1 MKNSLHSR
9 RYLKLLSIIA
19 SILIIYL
26 IMLTIF
32 ITKDNSIIF
41 PSPNLIFKQFF
52 KLLGRF
58 GTYKLIL
65 FTILRLL
72 LSLIVSLF
80 IGIALGILA
89 YIFPLFRIFIKP
101 FITILRCIPVVVL
114 LIFFLMLSNIKL
126 TPMLMVCFVLIPLFY
141 EVTINGALNIDNEL
155 LDVWKV
161 ECGISFRGIFKI
173 LLPLIFNNIYQAVI
187 EAIGLG
193 FKVLI
198 MGEYMT
204 SSPNSVGNVIINSAH
219 NLEYDL
225 VYAWCIILV
234 IIVLIIEFIPKFIK
248 KKA

>member
-1 MKNSLHSR
+1 MKNSLHSK
-9 RYLKLLSIIA
+9 RYLKLLSVVSSII
-19 SILIIYL
+19 IIYL
-26 IMLTIF
+26 IMLTIYK
-32 ITKDNSIIF
+32 TKNNLLVF

-52 KLLGRF
+52 NLLLKF
-58 GTYKLIL
+58 NTYNLIL

-80 IGIALGILA
+80 IGVALGILA
-89 YIFPLFRIFIKP
+89 YIFPLFRFFIKP

-114 LIFFLMLSNIKL
+114 LIFFLMLSSIKL

-141 EVTINGALNIDNEL
+141 EVTINGALNIDSEL
-155 LDVWKV
+155 LDVWRV
-161 ECGISFRGIFKI
+161 ECGITFKGIFKI
-173 LLPLIFNNIYQAVI
+173 LLPLIFNNIYQALI

-204 SSPNSVGNVIINSAH
+204 SSPNSIGNVIINSAH

-234 IIVLIIEFIPKFIK
+234 ILVLIIELIPKLIK
-248 KKA
+248 KKS

>member
-1 MKNSLHSR
+1 MKNSLHSK
-9 RYLKLLSIIA
+9 RYLKLLSVVA

-26 IMLTIF
+26 IMLTIYK
-32 ITKDNSIIF
+32 TKDNSIIF
-41 PSPNLIFKQFF
+41 PSPNLIFKQFVN
-52 KLLGRF
+52 LLLKF
-58 GTYKLIL
+58 NTYNLIL

-72 LSLIVSLF
+72 ASLIISLF
-80 IGIALGILA
+80 IGVALGILA
-89 YIFPLFRIFIKP
+89 YIFPLFRVFIKP

-114 LIFFLMLSNIKL
+114 LIFFLMLSSIKL

-141 EVTINGALNIDNEL
+141 EETLNGALNIGSEL
-155 LDVWKV
+155 LDVWRV
-161 ECGISFRGIFKI
+161 ECGITFRGIFKI
-173 LLPLIFNNIYQAVI
+173 LLPLIFNNIYQALI

-204 SSPNSVGNVIINSAH
+204 SSPNSIGNVIINSAH

-234 IIVLIIEFIPKFIK
+234 ILVLIIELIPKLIK
-248 KKA
+248 KKS

>member
-1 MKNSLHSR
+1 MKNSLHSKK
-9 RYLKLLSIIA
+9 YLRLLSAIA

-26 IMLTIF
+26 IMLAIYKS
-32 ITKDNSIIF
+32 KDNTIIF

-52 KLLGRF
+52 NLLIKAN
-58 GTYKLIL
+58 TYKLIL

-72 LSLIVSLF
+72 LSLIISLF
-80 IGIALGILA
+80 IGVTLGILA
-89 YIFPLFRIFIKP
+89 YIFPLFRIFVKP

-114 LIFFLMLSNIKL
+114 LIFFLMLSSIKL
-126 TPMLMVCFVLIPLFY
+126 TPMLMVCFVLIPIFY
-141 EVTINGALNIDNEL
+141 EEALNGALNIDNEL

-173 LLPLIFNNIYQAVI
+173 LLPLIFNNIYQALI
-187 EAIGLG
+187 SAIGLG

-204 SSPNSVGNVIINSAH
+204 SSPNSIGNVIINSAH

-225 VYAWCIILV
+225 VYAWCIILI
-234 IIVLIIEFIPKFIK
+234 IIVLIIELIPKLIK